1 MFKDLKDYF
10 AKAFQF
16 RGRAT
21 RKEYWVPNIVLGLS
35 GIGLAAVRAPQQMQ
49 NVLGA
54 LISIPMISLT
64 SRRYQDAGVSGW
76 FQLPQLMSFLLM
88 PLVFMSFIKRGAKAA
103 VITVIALFNITGF
116 ILTLLP
122 SDGNNRFGRRP

>member
-1 MFKDLKDYF
+1 MFENLKDYF
-10 AKAFQF
+10 TKAFQF

-21 RKEYWVPNIVLGLS
+21 RKEYWIPNIVFGLW
-35 GIGLAAVRAPQQMQ
+35 GTGLAAFRAPRQVQ

-76 FQLPQLMSFLLM
+76 FQLPQLMSFLLI
-88 PLVFMSFIKRGAKAA
+88 PLVFMSFIKRGAKAT
-103 VITVIALFNITGF
+103 VITVITLFNITGF
-116 ILTLLP
+116 MLTLLP
-122 SDGNNRFGRRP
+122 SDGNNRFGSRP

>member
-88 PLVFMSFIKRGAKAA
+88 PLIFMSFIKRGAKAA
-103 VITVIALFNITGF
+103 AITVIALSNITGF

-122 SDGNNRFGRRP
+122 SGGNNRFGSRT

>member
-1 MFKDLKDYF
+1 MFKYLKDYF

-21 RKEYWVPNIVLGLS
+21 RKEYWMPNIVLGLF
-35 GIGLAAVRAPQQMQ
+35 GIGLAAVRAPQQVQ

-88 PLVFMSFIKRGAKAA
+88 PLIFMSFIKRGAKAA
-103 VITVIALFNITGF
+103 AITVIALSNITGF